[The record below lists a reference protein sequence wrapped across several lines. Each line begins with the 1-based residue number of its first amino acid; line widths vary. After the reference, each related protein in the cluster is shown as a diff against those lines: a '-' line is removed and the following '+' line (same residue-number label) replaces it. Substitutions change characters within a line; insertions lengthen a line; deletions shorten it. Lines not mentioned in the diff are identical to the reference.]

1 MVGHISAGFPVVVSA
16 SRHETLG
23 HFCTTLK
30 KQCWSSG
37 SVEVNWRCVYGV
49 GMVDAVL
56 QEVGVDDFRVS
67 WPEE

>member
-1 MVGHISAGFPVVVSA
+1 MVGHISSGFPVVVSA

-23 HFCTTLK
+23 HFCTTLNNSARRGELAS
-30 KQCWSSG
+30 C
-37 SVEVNWRCVYGV
+37 YGV

-67 WPEE
+67 WPKV